1 MTTRSFAAVLLFAAS
16 SLLAQSARVF
26 VSGSGADT
34 NACTVTSP
42 CRSFAHA
49 ITLVNSGGEII
60 PLDSAGYGPVTI
72 DRSVS
77 ISAPEGIYAGV
88 TASGSGA
95 VGITIS
101 TASVNVFLRGLTI
114 NGAGASTGIQAFSD
128 LVTLQVE
135 RLNVSNFAGPCID
148 FESAGGLLLV
158 SDSSFRNAYYGV
170 WVNGSATTAARATLE
185 RIRGLGFNWVNSTG
199 SLVIAQ
205 DYSIVTVSDSV
216 VSGSFRGFEVFD
228 SGQLRID
235 HCISTHN
242 VVGVFAGSGW
252 TGPGNSVMDVSN
264 SLIADNTLKGIEPQ
278 NANVINS
285 RGDNTV
291 LGNAAAET
299 FSGTFAAK

>member
-1 MTTRSFAAVLLFAAS
+1 MKTAWFAAVLLIAAS
-16 SLLAQSARVF
+16 SVFGQARVF
-26 VSGSGADT
+26 VSGSGSDS

-49 ITLVNSGGEII
+49 ITVVSSGGEII
-60 PLDSAGYGPVTI
+60 PLDSAGYGSVTI

-114 NGAGASTGIQAFSD
+114 NGVGASTGVLALSD
-128 LVTLQVE
+128 SVSLEIE
-135 RLNVSNFAGPCID
+135 RLNVANFIGACID
-148 FESAGGLLLV
+148 FESPGGLLFA

-170 WVNGSATTAARATLE
+170 WVNGTATTAARATLD
-185 RIRGLGFNWVNSTG
+185 RLRGTGLNWGNSSG
-199 SLVIAQ
+199 SLAIAQ
-205 DYSIVTVSDSV
+205 DYAIVTVRDSV
-216 VSGSFRGFEVFD
+216 VSGSWRGFEVYD
-228 SGQLRID
+228 SGQLKID
-235 HCISTHN
+235 HCVSTHN
-242 VVGVFAGSGW
+242 AVGLFAGAGW
-252 TGPGNSVMDVSN
+252 TGPGSPVAYVSN
-264 SLIADNTLKGIEPQ
+264 STIADNTLKGIEVL
-278 NANVINS
+278 AGAINS

-291 LGNAAAET
+291 VGNASAET